1 MMYELARKGL
11 KAAVDAG
18 ADEAEIL
25 IIEDHKTSVD
35 IRKDEIEGAKENISQ
50 GLGIRAIVNGAVG
63 FASTNIMSHIEDA
76 AKSAVRSARVRE
88 RDPDWRSLPY
98 ASEYPKVSG
107 IMDPELEHM
116 ELDACILQAVNM
128 IDGARAIPDII
139 VTSGSFSRSAGKR
152 LIMNTNGVE
161 IEESSTGISGFAD
174 VITTKGDVSTAYDFA
189 VSRSNDI
196 DFAAIGRN
204 AAELARKSQQGI
216 AIEPHRTDV
225 ILHPFAF
232 ADLLGSAFIPSID
245 ADNVQKGRSNLK
257 GRLGEQIA
265 TPKLSITDDGLLEG
279 GIETGRSDDEG
290 VPSQRTTVIENGIFR
305 SYLYDTYT
313 AGKDNVKSTGNAS
326 RGSYFSTPSVGP
338 RNFIIDHPGLDV
350 IADTDKGVYV
360 NTVIGAHT
368 ANSISGDFSVEA
380 RNAFTIKDGQIDKPV
395 RSLMISGNIFE
406 MLNRING
413 AGTDVRKVG
422 GIVTPS
428 IRVPGM
434 SVVG

>member
-1 MMYELARKGL
+1 MMYELARRGL
-11 KAAVDAG
+11 KAAMNAG

-76 AKSAVRSARVRE
+76 ARSAFRSARVRE

-107 IMDPELEHM
+107 IMDPELEQM
-116 ELDACILQAVNM
+116 GLDTCILQALNM
-128 IDGARAIPDII
+128 VEGAKAVPGII

-152 LIMNTNGVE
+152 VIMNTNGVE
-161 IEESSTGISGFAD
+161 VEESSTGISGFAD

-189 VSRSNDI
+189 ISRSNNI

-204 AAELARKSQQGI
+204 AAELARSSQHGI
-216 AIEPHRTDV
+216 SIEPQRTDV

-232 ADLLGSAFIPSID
+232 ADLLGSAFTPSID

-279 GIETGRSDDEG
+279 GIETGKSDDEG
-290 VPSQRTTVIENGIFR
+290 VPSQRTKVIEEGIFR

-338 RNFIIDHPGLDV
+338 RNFIIDYPGLDV
-350 IADTDKGVYV
+350 IADTDKGIYV

-395 RSLMISGNIFE
+395 KSLMISGNIFE
-406 MLNRING
+406 MLGRING
-413 AGTDVRKVG
+413 AGMDVRKVG

-428 IRVPGM
+428 IRVPDM
-434 SVVG
+434 SVIG